1 MNVVSAASQQGAADI
16 IGQVNMLPP
25 LPAVA
30 LQIIDKLGDEYVD
43 GNVIA
48 DVVAKDPAIA
58 GRLIGLANSA
68 FFGLTNPATEMRDVV
83 NRVLGADSVRTLAF
97 ALATQQAFDTSRCA
111 AFDTEAFWTH
121 SLRAAA
127 YCKRLAAVLPDI
139 SADARNSAFI
149 FGLCHSLGLLVL
161 AVLEPEKL
169 NKVFETADAFDYPA
183 INNDTQAC
191 FGVSLEVLT
200 ATLAH
205 HWKMPDLIVEV
216 YDSYASSDGEATS
229 TTAEVLRTAVEATL
243 LDAADDK
250 SEPYAVESRK
260 TLVHRTAAYFDLEDT
275 VIEIALA
282 LNDAEALKVA
292 QSAAAMSGV

>member
-1 MNVVSAASQQGAADI
+1 MSATSTATQQGAADI

-30 LQIIDKLGDEYVD
+30 LQIIDQLGDEYVD

-83 NRVLGADSVRTLAF
+83 NRVLGADAVRTLAF

-139 SADARNSAFI
+139 STDARNSAFI
-149 FGLCHSLGLLVL
+149 YGLCHSLGLLVL

-169 NKVFETADAFDYPA
+169 NTVFEASDDFDYPT
-183 INNDTQAC
+183 INNQVSED
-191 FGVSLEVLT
+191 FGASLEVLT
-200 ATLAH
+200 AALAR

-216 YDSYASSDGEATS
+216 YDSYANDGGDATS
-229 TTAEVLRTAVEATL
+229 TAAEVLRTAVETTL

-250 SEPYAVESRK
+250 SEPYALESRK
-260 TLVHRTAAYFDLEDT
+260 ALVHRAATYFDLEDT

-282 LNDAEALKVA
+282 LTDSEAMKVA